1 MLKHIWRDILPYIKV
16 GQENSVDIKLH
27 YEDHGNGKP
36 VVLIH
41 GWPLN
46 GGSWEKQEAALLDSG
61 YRVVTYDRR
70 GFGESS
76 KPSTGYDYDT
86 FTSDLDKVIQN
97 LDLDD
102 LTLVGFSMGTGE
114 VTRYLKKYGS
124 ERVEKAALM
133 ASIPPYL
140 LNTPD
145 NPEGI
150 DKSVFDGF
158 ISDIKSDR
166 LAFLTQF
173 FQNFYNMDVLGGKLI
188 SDEVMRYSWNVGSRA
203 SPIATIKCVDAWL
216 TDFREDLKSID
227 VPVMVVHGDADR
239 ILPIDVTGRRLNKIL
254 KPEKYVEVKD
264 APHGLIWTH
273 AQEINT
279 ALMDFLD

>member
-1 MLKHIWRDILPYIKV
+1 MLKEIWRDFLSFIKV

-27 YEDHGNGKP
+27 YEDHGKGKP

-46 GGSWEKQEAALLDSG
+46 GGSWEKQEAVLLDVG

-86 FTSDLDKVIQN
+86 FTSDLDRVIQT
-97 LDLDD
+97 LELDD
-102 LTLVGFSMGTGE
+102 VTLVGFSMGTGE

-124 ERVEKAALM
+124 ERIEKAALL

-150 DKSVFDGF
+150 DKNVFDGF
-158 ISDIKSDR
+158 INDINSDR

-203 SPIATIKCVDAWL
+203 SPIATVKCVDAWL

-239 ILPIDVTGRRLNKIL
+239 ILPIDVTARRLNKII

-273 AQEINT
+273 AKEINH
-279 ALMDFLD
+279 ALMDFL

>member
-1 MLKHIWRDILPYIKV
+1 MPFINV
-16 GQENSVDIKLH
+16 GKENSADIKLH
-27 YEDHGNGKP
+27 YEDHGSGKP
-36 VVLIH
+36 VILIH

-46 GGSWEKQEAALLDSG
+46 GASWENQETALLDEG

-86 FTSDLDKVIQN
+86 FTEDLDKLIKA

-102 LTLVGFSMGTGE
+102 VTLVGFSMGTGE
-114 VTRYLKKYGS
+114 VTRYLSKYGS
-124 ERVEKAALM
+124 YRIKKAVLI

-140 LNTPD
+140 LKTDD
-145 NPEGI
+145 NPGGV
-150 DKSVFDGF
+150 DQSLFDGF
-158 ISDIKSDR
+158 ISSIKSDR

-173 FQNFYNMDVLGGKLI
+173 LKNFYNMDVLGGKLI
-188 SDEVMRYSWNVGSRA
+188 SEEVYKYSWNVASRA
-203 SPIATIKCVDAWL
+203 SAIGTVKCVTAWL
-216 TDFREDLKSID
+216 TDFREDIKNID
-227 VPVMVVHGDADR
+227 VPTMVIHGDADR
-239 ILPIDVTGRRLNKIL
+239 ILPIDVTGRRLHEKI

-273 AQEINT
+273 ADEINR
-279 ALMDFLD
+279 ALLDFLD